1 MHAPN
6 PLRTCMRAH
15 TGVRTPRHSRAAPCA
30 YAGAPCAGASR
41 AARTVALVRRR
52 PLRPAGLR
60 RGHLERAAQWRAL
73 LAVGEAAP
81 KDGLAETVV
90 EGGQVGALT
99 SARVSYH
106 EVSFFSDVLSP
117 TATGLHDLTAHRYSH
132 GFTTLHARARG
143 SPRMPTCATHTLQR
157 RAERQSE
164 RAGAAPGCRRG
175 ASRRAAP
182 LEGLAPRPGTVTVCD
197 ENPSAPSEQRAT
209 AHVTWAARA

>member
-1 MHAPN
+1 
-6 PLRTCMRAH
+6 MRAH

-30 YAGAPCAGASR
+30 YADAPRAGASR

-99 SARVSYH
+99 SDRVSYH
-106 EVSFFSDVLSP
+106 EVSFFSGVLSP
-117 TATGLHDLTAHRYSH
+117 TATGLHDLTAHRYTASPP
-132 GFTTLHARARG
+132 LHARARG
-143 SPRMPTCATHTLQR
+143 SPRCRACAPD
-157 RAERQSE
+157 RQ
-164 RAGAAPGCRRG
+164 AGGAAPAARCRRCEP
-175 ASRRAAP
+175 ARC
-182 LEGLAPRPGTVTVCD
+182 APRGPRPATRHGDGVTKIFLKRYTKSSRLSNRTPID
-197 ENPSAPSEQRAT
+197 D
-209 AHVTWAARA
+209 

>member
-1 MHAPN
+1 MDAPN

-60 RGHLERAAQWRAL
+60 RGHRERAAQWRAL

-117 TATGLHDLTAHRYSH
+117 TATGLHDLTLGYAGLYPPSQPAR
-132 GFTTLHARARG
+132 ARARG
-143 SPRMPTCATHTLQR
+143 P
-157 RAERQSE
+157 
-164 RAGAAPGCRRG
+164 
-175 ASRRAAP
+175 RAAAGPGGVGGARSPVSP
-182 LEGLAPRPGTVTVCD
+182 LRGTRRCIV
-197 ENPSAPSEQRAT
+197 PRAT
-209 AHVTWAARA
+209 RHGDGDV

>member
-30 YAGAPCAGASR
+30 YAGAPWAGASR

-106 EVSFFSDVLSP
+106 EVSFFSGVLSP
-117 TATGLHDLTAHRYSH
+117 TATGLHDLTAHRY
-132 GFTTLHARARG
+132 TALPPLHARARG
-143 SPRMPTCATHTLQR
+143 SPRMRYRRVAQRGRRR
-157 RAERQSE
+157 RAAR
-164 RAGAAPGCRRG
+164 RPAAGG
-175 ASRRAAP
+175 ASWRAAP
-182 LEGLAPRPGTVTVCD
+182 LEGLAPRPGTVTV
-197 ENPSAPSEQRAT
+197 
-209 AHVTWAARA
+209 

>member
-1 MHAPN
+1 
-6 PLRTCMRAH
+6 MRAH

-30 YAGAPCAGASR
+30 CAGAPCAGASR

-60 RGHLERAAQWRAL
+60 RGHIERAAQWRAL

-117 TATGLHDLTAHRYSH
+117 TATGLHDLTAHRYTASPP
-132 GFTTLHARARG
+132 LHRARASARQ
-143 SPRMPTCATHTLQR
+143 PAHALQTCGT
-157 RAERQSE
+157 ERQTE
-164 RAGAAPGCRRG
+164 TRRAAPGCRRCEL
-175 ASRRAAP
+175 ARC
-182 LEGLAPRPGTVTVCD
+182 APRGPR
-197 ENPSAPSEQRAT
+197 P
-209 AHVTWAARA
+209 AARHGDGVTKIFLKRYTKQLSAV